1 MKIIKPNKA
10 VANMEILVDITT
22 QLLLEAIVFLC
33 AWVIYKSWV
42 FVTNRVWGV
51 GGREDGIGGDYKP

>member
-1 MKIIKPNKA
+1 
-10 VANMEILVDITT
+10 MEILVDITT